1 MTDLNRTLRVYVDGI
16 EISQG
21 CRVLLQGAAALSLYP
36 SMNLVGL
43 LNLSDAGYNALADG
57 RTISVA
63 TDRSELFTGQIQD
76 FSRRPFPGGGVL
88 TEIGFSLGL
97 DLWQAE
103 ISFSVPA
110 GKTVEEIIR
119 LVLEASGT
127 PFRLLTALPSSA
139 SFGLPA
145 APPSSTFFGLPA
157 PQPSSAPFSRP
168 WALFGRAG
176 ELLETLLS
184 SAGLRGCL
192 TPAGLLPVHP
202 STPPQA
208 ELSEADLTDRPI
220 LTRGYAVLQTRP
232 LGWPVGRR
240 ASLMYQGRETT
251 GLILRREIDA
261 DTAGGPWSCQLLLE
275 L

>member
-1 MTDLNRTLRVYVDGI
+1 MSDLNRTLRVSVDGI

-139 SFGLPA
+139 PFDLPA
-145 APPSSTFFGLPA
+145 AL
-157 PQPSSAPFSRP
+157 PSSAPFSRP

-202 STPPQA
+202 SALPQA

>member
-1 MTDLNRTLRVYVDGI
+1 MTDLNRTLRVSVDGI

-57 RTISVA
+57 RTLSVA
-63 TDRSELFTGQIQD
+63 TDRSELFAGQIQD

-103 ISFSVPA
+103 VSLSVPA
-110 GKTVEEIIR
+110 NKTAEEVIR
-119 LVLEASGT
+119 FVLEASGT
-127 PFRLLTALPSSA
+127 SFRLLSALP
-139 SFGLPA
+139 
-145 APPSSTFFGLPA
+145 PSD
-157 PQPSSAPFSRP
+157 PFPRP

-176 ELLETLLS
+176 EILETLLS

-202 STPPQA
+202 SAPPQV